1 VDWIKKS
8 DLLREQRSQKE
19 FECMCAAGVWG
30 TDSALWPSN
39 RDASIVKRP
48 EGADPVSKLRE
59 PQVHDL
65 LRCVCAGMAA
75 YQEECPD
82 ASDWG
87 TWGTRLQAIG
97 TVTRAAPT
105 PVVALSTQELID
117 LPEEPSWEQARS

>member
-1 VDWIKKS
+1 
-8 DLLREQRSQKE
+8 
-19 FECMCAAGVWG
+19 MCAAGVWG

-39 RDASIVKRP
+39 HDASIVKRP

-75 YQEECPD
+75 YQAECPD

-87 TWGTRLQAIG
+87 TRLQAIG
-97 TVTRAAPT
+97 SNAGSRAAPT
-105 PVVALSTQELID
+105 PVVAMID
-117 LPEEPSWEQARS
+117 LPEEPSWEQVRS